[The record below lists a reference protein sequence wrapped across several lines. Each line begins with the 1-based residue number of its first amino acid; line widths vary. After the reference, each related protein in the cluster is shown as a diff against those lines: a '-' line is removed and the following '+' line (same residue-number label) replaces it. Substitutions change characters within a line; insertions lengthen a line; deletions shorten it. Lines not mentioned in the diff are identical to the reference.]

1 MTAVG
6 AGTANSNS
14 FSSPVSGE
22 TPALSV
28 SSAMP
33 IKDTIDAPQNGS
45 ESTNKDAVSTSHP
58 LHIPP
63 FMETTVSVEVEQDA
77 HAHDNTLRFV
87 LSKCQLP
94 PRKEFEPVETFVAN
108 AVREQHEL
116 NSDNLP
122 IKSYKGIIDAIRFK
136 NDPVMLQRLLLAL
149 RTAGN
154 GSTLHLLASSSS
166 KHARLIHNIVRL
178 NPFDIPVP
186 TPTTAVGADAS
197 DQGSNNKSQSVEYD
211 LADAQF
217 HLMMA
222 LVSANSVFLVP
233 IMFSLWKI
241 LTSQV
246 QDAPVE
252 R

>member
-1 MTAVG
+1 MTAETVS
-6 AGTANSNS
+6 AN
-14 FSSPVSGE
+14 FSSLMVPGE
-22 TPALSV
+22 TPTLSV
-28 SSAMP
+28 SSAMRS
-33 IKDTIDAPQNGS
+33 KEKIDVPQDGS
-45 ESTNKDAVSTSHP
+45 ESANTNAVSHP
-58 LHIPP
+58 LHRPP
-63 FMETTVSVEVEQDA
+63 TSIETTTTQGHSASVEQDA
-77 HAHDNTLRFV
+77 HDDVMRFV

-94 PRKEFEPVETFVAN
+94 PQKEFEPVETFVAN
-108 AVREQHEL
+108 AVREQHQL

-166 KHARLIHNIVRL
+166 RHARLIHNIVRL
-178 NPFDIPVP
+178 NPFDIP
-186 TPTTAVGADAS
+186 TTAVGADQGTQAS
-197 DQGSNNKSQSVEYD
+197 VDYD
-211 LADAQF
+211 LADAQL

-233 IMFSLWKI
+233 TMTSLWKI
-241 LTSQV
+241 LTFQV
-246 QDAPVE
+246 QHAPVE

>member
-6 AGTANSNS
+6 AISANSH
-14 FSSPVSGE
+14 SSMAPGE
-22 TPALSV
+22 DPTLSV
-28 SSAMP
+28 SISSAMVREE
-33 IKDTIDAPQNGS
+33 KIDVPQDGS
-45 ESTNKDAVSTSHP
+45 ESTTKDAVSHP

-63 FMETTVSVEVEQDA
+63 TSIETTVSPEQDDA
-77 HAHDNTLRFV
+77 LRFV

-94 PRKEFEPVETFVAN
+94 SRKEFEPVETFVAN
-108 AVREQHEL
+108 AVREQHEH
-116 NSDNLP
+116 N
-122 IKSYKGIIDAIRFK
+122 SYKGILDAIRFK

-154 GSTLHLLASSSS
+154 GSTLQFLASSAS

-178 NPFDIPVP
+178 NPFGIQ
-186 TPTTAVGADAS
+186 TPTTTVGAD
-197 DQGSNNKSQSVEYD
+197 QGTQQSQSVNYD
-211 LADAQF
+211 LADAYL

-233 IMFSLWKI
+233 TMTSLWKF

-246 QDAPVE
+246 EDAPVE
-252 R
+252 M

>member
-6 AGTANSNS
+6 AVTANSL
-14 FSSPVSGE
+14 SSMVPGE
-22 TPALSV
+22 NPTRSV
-28 SSAMP
+28 GASSAMVSEE
-33 IKDTIDAPQNGS
+33 TIDVPQGGS
-45 ESTNKDAVSTSHP
+45 ESTNKDAVSHP

-63 FMETTVSVEVEQDA
+63 TSIETTVSVEQDDA
-77 HAHDNTLRFV
+77 LRFV

-94 PRKEFEPVETFVAN
+94 SRKEFEPVETFVAN
-108 AVREQHEL
+108 AVKEQHQL
-116 NSDNLP
+116 NSDNVP

-154 GSTLHLLASSSS
+154 GSTLQFLASSSS

-178 NPFDIPVP
+178 NPFDTPK
-186 TPTTAVGADAS
+186 PTTAVGAD
-197 DQGSNNKSQSVEYD
+197 QGTQQSPTVNYD
-211 LADAQF
+211 MADAHL

-233 IMFSLWKI
+233 TMTSLWKI
-241 LTSQV
+241 LTSQ

-252 R
+252 M

>member
-1 MTAVG
+1 MTVG
-6 AGTANSNS
+6 AITANS
-14 FSSPVSGE
+14 FSSLVPGE
-22 TPALSV
+22 TPSLSV

-33 IKDTIDAPQNGS
+33 SKEKMDLPQDGS
-45 ESTNKDAVSTSHP
+45 ESTNTDAVSHP
-58 LHIPP
+58 LHRPAS
-63 FMETTVSVEVEQDA
+63 FETTQTQGHSASVSASVEQDA
-77 HAHDNTLRFV
+77 HLNYDALRFV

-116 NSDNLP
+116 SSDNLP

-136 NDPVMLQRLLLAL
+136 NDPIMLQRLLLAL

-178 NPFDIPVP
+178 NPFDIP
-186 TPTTAVGADAS
+186 TTTVGAD
-197 DQGSNNKSQSVEYD
+197 QGTQQSQSVDYA
-211 LADAQF
+211 LVDAQL

-233 IMFSLWKI
+233 TMTSLWKI

>member
-1 MTAVG
+1 MTAG
-6 AGTANSNS
+6 AVTANP
-14 FSSPVSGE
+14 FSSPMPGE
-22 TPALSV
+22 APALSA
-28 SSAMP
+28 SS
-33 IKDTIDAPQNGS
+33 TIPQEGS
-45 ESTNKDAVSTSHP
+45 ESMNTDAVSHP
-58 LHIPP
+58 LHNPTS
-63 FMETTVSVEVEQDA
+63 METTSTQGHSASVEQDA
-77 HAHDNTLRFV
+77 QNDASRFI

-94 PRKEFEPVETFVAN
+94 SRKEFEPVETFVAN

-166 KHARLIHNIVRL
+166 KHAKLIHNIVRL
-178 NPFDIPVP
+178 NPFNI
-186 TPTTAVGADAS
+186 TTTDVGADY
-197 DQGSNNKSQSVEYD
+197 N
-211 LADAQF
+211 LADAHL

-222 LVSANSVFLVP
+222 LVSANSTFLVP
-233 IMFSLWKI
+233 TMTSLWKI
-241 LTSQV
+241 LTAQV
-246 QDAPVE
+246 QHAPVE

>member
-1 MTAVG
+1 MTAG
-6 AGTANSNS
+6 AVTTNP
-14 FSSPVSGE
+14 FSSPMPGE
-22 TPALSV
+22 APASSV
-28 SSAMP
+28 GSAV
-33 IKDTIDAPQNGS
+33 AQEGS
-45 ESTNKDAVSTSHP
+45 ESMNTDAVSDP
-58 LHIPP
+58 LHNPTS
-63 FMETTVSVEVEQDA
+63 METTTQGHSASVEQDA
-77 HAHDNTLRFV
+77 PNGASRFV

-94 PRKEFEPVETFVAN
+94 SRKEFEPVETFVAT

-116 NSDNLP
+116 ASDNMP

-166 KHARLIHNIVRL
+166 KHAKLIHNIVRL
-178 NPFDIPVP
+178 NPFDI
-186 TPTTAVGADAS
+186 TTTDVGAD
-197 DQGSNNKSQSVEYD
+197 QGTQQSVDYN
-211 LADAQF
+211 LADAHL

-222 LVSANSVFLVP
+222 LVSANSTFLVP
-233 IMFSLWKI
+233 TMTSLWKI

-246 QDAPVE
+246 QHAPVE